1 MAGDVLF
8 LGWGQVVRGREQ
20 LALEVFQ
27 ESVGYYQKLQEDGRI
42 ERYEGYLLD
51 PHGGELAGFFLIYGE
66 RSALDQLRATSDFQR
81 LIGRADSIIDN
92 LGVVNAYT
100 GDALGQQMAL
110 FGELAQGLP
119 QAR

>member
-27 ESVGYYQKLQEDGRI
+27 ESVGYYQKLQEDGGI
-42 ERYEGYLLD
+42 DRYEAFLLD
-51 PHGGELAGFFLIYGE
+51 PHGGDLAGFFLIYGD
-66 RSALDQLRATSDFQR
+66 RSALDQLRASSDFQR
-81 LIGRADSIIDN
+81 LTARADSIIDN
-92 LGVVNAYT
+92 LGVVNGYT

-110 FGELAQGLP
+110 FGEVAQGLP